1 VNPTTPPVSP
11 SERLWRLLA
20 HPIVAVEALE
30 VVVGLT
36 TNEAAGLLGARVA
49 TSELAATYLRK
60 VPALL
65 RSGSITTVTEAEV
78 CYNEVR
84 GPIQWSETLS
94 SRAASGSGAQVFIC
108 TSTRRGYD
116 TPANRALKEALAIL
130 RDAAEAV
137 GPTTALALSPDL
149 QSQIRHVRSQAI
161 QYSYHRI
168 LQDVSG
174 QRMGARDLR
183 KLSASRRSSAAA
195 DSLEL
200 IRFATDPLPATAVAR
215 LVDAETEAGHRL
227 FLAVVAG
234 LADMGQN
241 VLPVRVAEG
250 AVIAG
255 PATYRHHRAR
265 HPGVRVGRTRIVLS
279 ERDITELDE
288 PVALL
293 GGPDDLQRVLR
304 EALELA

>member
-1 VNPTTPPVSP
+1 MNPTAPPVSP

-30 VVVGLT
+30 AVVGLT

-49 TSELAATYLRK
+49 TSELASTYLRK
-60 VPALL
+60 VPSLL
-65 RSGSITTVTEAEV
+65 RSGSITTVTEAET

-94 SRAASGSGAQVFIC
+94 ARAASGSGALVFVC

-116 TPANRALKEALAIL
+116 TPSNRALKEALAIL
-130 RDAAEAV
+130 REAAEAV
-137 GPTTALALSPDL
+137 GPTTALALSPEL
-149 QSQIRHVRSQAI
+149 QSQIRRVRSQAV

-168 LQDVSG
+168 LQDVSN
-174 QRMGARDLR
+174 QRMAPRDLR
-183 KLSASRRSSAAA
+183 KLSASRRSSSAE

-200 IRFATDPLPATAVAR
+200 IRFATDPLPASAVAR
-215 LVDAETEAGHRL
+215 LVDSETEAGHRL

-234 LADMGQN
+234 LAEMGEN

-250 AVIAG
+250 AVVAG

-265 HPGVRVGRTRIVLS
+265 HSGIRVGRTRVVLS
-279 ERDITELDE
+279 ENDITEMDE
-288 PVALL
+288 PVAVLS
-293 GGPDDLQRVLR
+293 GPDDLQRVLR
-304 EALELA
+304 EALQLA

>member
-1 VNPTTPPVSP
+1 MNPTAPPASP
-11 SERLWRLLA
+11 TERLWRLLA

-30 VVVGLT
+30 AVAGLT
-36 TNEAAGLLGARVA
+36 ANEAAGLLGARVA
-49 TSELAATYLRK
+49 TSELASAYLRK
-60 VPALL
+60 VPSLL
-65 RSGSITTVTEAEV
+65 RSGSITTVTEAEM

-94 SRAASGSGAQVFIC
+94 ARAASGSGALVFVC

-116 TPANRALKEALAIL
+116 TPSNRALKEALAIL

-149 QSQIRHVRSQAI
+149 QSQIRRVRSQAI

-174 QRMGARDLR
+174 QRMAARDLR
-183 KLSASRRSSAAA
+183 KLSASRRSNTAQ

-200 IRFATDPLPATAVAR
+200 IRFATDPLPASAVAR
-215 LVDAETEAGHRL
+215 LVDPETEAGHRL

-234 LADMGQN
+234 LAEMGEN
-241 VLPVRVAEG
+241 VLPVRVEKG
-250 AVIAG
+250 GVIAG
-255 PATYRHHRAR
+255 PASYRHHRAR
-265 HPGVRVGRTRIVLS
+265 HGGVRVGTTRVVLS
-279 ERDITELDE
+279 ESDITEVDE

-293 GGPDDLQRVLR
+293 SGPDDLQRVLR
-304 EALELA
+304 EALQHA

>member
-1 VNPTTPPVSP
+1 M
-11 SERLWRLLA
+11 WRLLA

-30 VVVGLT
+30 AVAGLT
-36 TNEAAGLLGARVA
+36 GNEAAGLLGARVA
-49 TSELAATYLRK
+49 TSQLAATFLRR

-65 RSGSITTVTEAEV
+65 RSGSITTVTEAET

-94 SRAASGSGAQVFIC
+94 ARAASGSGALVFVC

-116 TPANRALKEALAIL
+116 TPSNRALKEALAIL

-149 QSQIRHVRSQAI
+149 QSQIRLVRSQAI
-161 QYSYHRI
+161 QYMHHRV
-168 LQDVSG
+168 LQDVSD

-183 KLSASRRSSAAA
+183 KVSASRRASSAAE
-195 DSLEL
+195 SLEL
-200 IRFATDPLPATAVAR
+200 IRFATDPLPASAVAR
-215 LVDAETEAGHRL
+215 LVDEESESGHRL

-234 LADMGQN
+234 LTVIGEN
-241 VLPVRVAEG
+241 VLPVIIREG
-250 AVIAG
+250 AVVAG
-255 PATYRHHRAR
+255 PATYRHHRAH

-279 ERDITELDE
+279 EADITDRDEL
-288 PVALL
+288 VAVLE
-293 GGPDDLQRVLR
+293 GPEDLPRVLG
-304 EALELA
+304 EALQHA

>member
-1 VNPTTPPVSP
+1 VSP

-30 VVVGLT
+30 AVVGLT
-36 TNEAAGLLGARVA
+36 ANEAAGLLGARVA
-49 TSELAATYLRK
+49 TSELASAYLRK
-60 VPALL
+60 VPSLL
-65 RSGSITTVTEAEV
+65 RSGSITTVTEAET

-94 SRAASGSGAQVFIC
+94 ARAASGSGALVFVC
-108 TSTRRGYD
+108 SSTRRGYD
-116 TPANRALKEALAIL
+116 TPSNRALKEALAIL
-130 RDAAEAV
+130 REAAEAV

-149 QSQIRHVRSQAI
+149 QSQIRRVRSQAV

-168 LQDVSG
+168 LQDVSN
-174 QRMGARDLR
+174 QRMAPRDLR
-183 KLSASRRSSAAA
+183 KLSASRRTNAAE

-200 IRFATDPLPATAVAR
+200 IRFATDPLPASAVAR
-215 LVDAETEAGHRL
+215 LVDTETEAGHRL

-234 LADMGQN
+234 LAEMGEN

-250 AVIAG
+250 AVVAG

-265 HPGVRVGRTRIVLS
+265 HSGIRVGRTRVVLS
-279 ERDITELDE
+279 ESDITEMDE
-288 PVALL
+288 PVAVLS
-293 GGPDDLQRVLR
+293 GPDDLQRVLR
-304 EALELA
+304 EALQLA

>member
-1 VNPTTPPVSP
+1 MNPTAPPASP
-11 SERLWRLLA
+11 TERLWRLLA

-30 VVVGLT
+30 AVAGLT
-36 TNEAAGLLGARVA
+36 ANEAAGLLGARVA
-49 TSELAATYLRK
+49 TSELASAYLRK
-60 VPALL
+60 VPSLL
-65 RSGSITTVTEAEV
+65 RSGSITTVTEAEM

-94 SRAASGSGAQVFIC
+94 ARAASGSGALVFVC

-116 TPANRALKEALAIL
+116 TPSNRALKEALAIL

-137 GPTTALALSPDL
+137 GPTTALALSPDH
-149 QSQIRHVRSQAI
+149 QSQIRRVRSQAI

-174 QRMGARDLR
+174 RRMAGRDLR
-183 KLSASRRSSAAA
+183 KLSASRRSNTAQ
-195 DSLEL
+195 DSLDL
-200 IRFATDPLPATAVAR
+200 IRFATDPLPASAVAR

-234 LADMGQN
+234 LAEMGEH
-241 VLPVRVAEG
+241 VLPVRVEKG

-255 PATYRHHRAR
+255 PASYRHHRAR
-265 HPGVRVGRTRIVLS
+265 HAGVRVGNTRVVLS
-279 ERDITELDE
+279 ESDITEMDE

-293 GGPDDLQRVLR
+293 SGPDDLQRVLR
-304 EALELA
+304 EALQHA

>member
-1 VNPTTPPVSP
+1 VNPTAPPVSP

-30 VVVGLT
+30 AVVGLT

-49 TSELAATYLRK
+49 TSELASTYLRK
-60 VPALL
+60 VPSLL
-65 RSGSITTVTEAEV
+65 RSGSITTVTEAET

-94 SRAASGSGAQVFIC
+94 ARAASGSGALVFVC

-116 TPANRALKEALAIL
+116 TPSNRALKEALAIL
-130 RDAAEAV
+130 REAAEAV

-149 QSQIRHVRSQAI
+149 QSQIRLIRSQAV

-168 LQDVSG
+168 LQDVSN
-174 QRMGARDLR
+174 QRMAPRDLR
-183 KLSASRRSSAAA
+183 KLSASRRSSAAE

-200 IRFATDPLPATAVAR
+200 IRFATDPLPASAVAR
-215 LVDAETEAGHRL
+215 LVDSETEAGHRL

-234 LADMGQN
+234 LAEMGEN
-241 VLPVRVAEG
+241 VLPVRVSDG
-250 AVIAG
+250 AVVAG

-265 HPGVRVGRTRIVLS
+265 HSGVRVGRTRVVIS
-279 ERDITELDE
+279 ENDITEMDE
-288 PVALL
+288 PVAVLS
-293 GGPDDLQRVLR
+293 GPDDLQRVLR
-304 EALELA
+304 EALQLA

>member
-1 VNPTTPPVSP
+1 MSP

-30 VVVGLT
+30 AVVGLT
-36 TNEAAGLLGARVA
+36 ANEAAGLLGARVA
-49 TSELAATYLRK
+49 TSELASTYLRK
-60 VPALL
+60 VPSLL
-65 RSGSITTVTEAEV
+65 RSGSITTVTEAET

-94 SRAASGSGAQVFIC
+94 ARAASGSGALVFVC

-116 TPANRALKEALAIL
+116 TPSNRALKEALAIL
-130 RDAAEAV
+130 REAAEAV

-149 QSQIRHVRSQAI
+149 QSQIRRVRSQAV

-168 LQDVSG
+168 LQDVSN
-174 QRMGARDLR
+174 QRMAPRDLR
-183 KLSASRRSSAAA
+183 KLSASRRTSAAE

-200 IRFATDPLPATAVAR
+200 IRFATDPLPASAVAR
-215 LVDAETEAGHRL
+215 LVDSETEAGHRL

-234 LADMGQN
+234 LAEMGEN

-250 AVIAG
+250 AVVAG
-255 PATYRHHRAR
+255 AATYRHHRAR
-265 HPGVRVGRTRIVLS
+265 HSGIRVGRTRVVLS
-279 ERDITELDE
+279 ESEITEMDE
-288 PVALL
+288 PVAVLS
-293 GGPDDLQRVLR
+293 GPDDLRRVLR
-304 EALELA
+304 EALQLA